1 MLRRHAAAEKKRDL
15 CCVEVTSRLKSST
28 FAATSVVGVWTA
40 AGTRVIAFVM
50 SDPVMAVH

>member
-1 MLRRHAAAEKKRDL
+1 VLRRHAAAEKKRDL